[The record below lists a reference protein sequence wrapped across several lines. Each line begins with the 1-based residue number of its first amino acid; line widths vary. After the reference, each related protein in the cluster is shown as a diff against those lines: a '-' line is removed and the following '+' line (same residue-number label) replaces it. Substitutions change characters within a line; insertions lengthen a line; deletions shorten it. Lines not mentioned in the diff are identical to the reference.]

1 MKKISKL
8 NDNANLGGRQFE
20 FFKQLEQYFLDSNDT
35 IVDRLA
41 NFPKYVTLVAAML
54 PANEKKM

>member
-20 FFKQLEQYFLDSNDT
+20 FFKQLEQYFLDSDDT
-35 IVDRLA
+35 IIDRLVI
-41 NFPKYVTLVAAML
+41 FQSML
-54 PANEKKM
+54 LDNL